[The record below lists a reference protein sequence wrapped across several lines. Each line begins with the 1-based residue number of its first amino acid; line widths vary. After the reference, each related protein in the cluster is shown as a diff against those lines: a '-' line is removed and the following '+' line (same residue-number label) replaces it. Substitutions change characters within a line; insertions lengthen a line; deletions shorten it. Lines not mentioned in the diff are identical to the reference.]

1 MNTSYFN
8 KNSMDDL
15 LEEIKYVYKSDNRP
29 WIIGFSGG
37 KDSSVV
43 VQLVYRMLQKLLP
56 EERHKTVYIV
66 SSDTM
71 VENPIIKD
79 YLHDIN
85 RLIGL
90 KAKDEKLPIITK
102 IVYPDPSNTFW
113 ANIIGRGFPTPRMNG
128 TFRWCTDRLKIAPSG
143 NYIKDIIEEHKTE
156 VVILLGTRKDESLA
170 RKKRIESR
178 ELANKLMNR
187 HGSIEK
193 AYVYA
198 PIVELI
204 TDDVWTVLLS
214 NKQKTPWGTKN
225 KMLVQLYRDAD
236 SGECPFAGISS
247 KDEQQQS
254 CGKSRFGC
262 WICPVVKEDK
272 SLNGFIKSGH
282 KELIPLSEF
291 RSWLMSIRDIPR
303 YREKKRRDGRV
314 YTLQDGR
321 IGFGPF
327 TWEARQEILT
337 ELLKTQMKMGYE
349 LISEEELKAIDKIWD
364 DELDLTRRT
373 LVELYYEVTG
383 EKLPWYDFKKP
394 LFNET
399 IVNRVSE
406 LCSGID
412 IHYDL
417 VRDLILSAN
426 KNKNY
431 SNPKKLKDGLEKVMG
446 QQWVHYNILKEL
458 DDEDKKIGNL

>member
-1 MNTSYFN
+1 MKNSYFN
-8 KNSMDDL
+8 DNKLEDL
-15 LEEIKYVYKSDNRP
+15 LNEIKYVYKSDNRP

-43 VQLVYRMLQKLLP
+43 VQLVYKMIQSLTP
-56 EERHKTVYIV
+56 EERTKDVYIV

-71 VENPIIKD
+71 VENPIIKE

-85 RLIGL
+85 KLIGL
-90 KAKDEKLPIITK
+90 KAKESGLPIYTE
-102 IVYPDPSNTFW
+102 IVYPESRNTFW
-113 ANIIGRGFPTPRMNG
+113 TNIIGRGFPTPRMNG

-143 NYIKDIIEEHKTE
+143 KYIKDIIKEQENE
-156 VVILLGTRKDESLA
+156 VVILLGTRKEESVA

-178 ELANKLMNR
+178 EIINKLMNR
-187 HGSIEK
+187 HSTIDK

-198 PIVELI
+198 PIVDLT
-204 TDDVWTVLLS
+204 TDDVWSVLLS
-214 NKQKTPWGTKN
+214 EKSMTPWGTDN
-225 KMLVQLYRDAD
+225 KMLVKLYSDAD

-247 KDEQQQS
+247 KDEQHLS

-262 WICPVVKEDK
+262 WICTVVKEDK
-272 SLNGFIKSGH
+272 SLNGFIRSGH

-291 RSWLMSIRDIPR
+291 RSWLMSIRDLPE
-303 YREKKRRDGRV
+303 YREKKKRNGSV

-327 TWEARQEILT
+327 TWEARKEILIK
-337 ELLKTQMKMGYE
+337 LLRTQIDMEYE

-373 LVELYYEVTG
+373 LVDLYKDVTG
-383 EKLPWYDFKKP
+383 EKLPWDEFKKP
-394 LFNET
+394 LFDSS
-399 IVNRVSE
+399 VVDRVTDLSAN
-406 LCSGID
+406 SD
-412 IHYDL
+412 IPYDL
-417 VRDLILSAN
+417 VRDLIISAN

-431 SNPKKLKDGLEKVMG
+431 SNPKKLKDGLGKVMG
-446 QQWVHYNILKEL
+446 KQWVHYNILKEL
-458 DDEDKKIGNL
+458 DNENK